1 MTITYQVPIIPE
13 GSGSVNVTFTNSE
26 GDIYTRGV
34 NVPRNTDGTVDIVE
48 WTNRLEG
55 QLRGLEHKVA
65 LGVATFTP
73 PVE

>member
-1 MTITYQVPIIPE
+1 MTITYQVPIVPE

-48 WTNRLEG
+48 WTN
-55 QLRGLEHKVA
+55 
-65 LGVATFTP
+65 
-73 PVE
+73 